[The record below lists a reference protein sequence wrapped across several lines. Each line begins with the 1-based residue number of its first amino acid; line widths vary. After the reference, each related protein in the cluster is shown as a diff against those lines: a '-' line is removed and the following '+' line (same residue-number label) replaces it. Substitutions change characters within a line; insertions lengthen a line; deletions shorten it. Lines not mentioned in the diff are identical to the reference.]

1 MNSRIQLP
9 IILATL
15 ADLSVA
21 AYGGTTEVPI
31 TPAPRSNQAAHWELQ
46 AGFGIRQ
53 SFDFST
59 GIAGSRAPGS
69 NTVPSSLLGAIGATN
84 ADANRAYDDGFVN
97 VGSAVGLT
105 TNWGYQSASQVRPS
119 SQSWGPE
126 GTDSLYLSR
135 SSPAGLGEFRN
146 TESSGPEIFPYL
158 ELSRLWTLEKLN
170 SEVGF
175 TLGFSTVS
183 AEAAASRYIPS
194 YRTNV
199 VDEYYLYGVIPPA
212 APYSGPELPPGP
224 ILDNRPT
231 NREVTQSTDAGTAM
245 ASTNS
250 ELSLYTF
257 SAGGV
262 WRWTPGKG
270 SFLSRMRLYG
280 TDLQAGVTLNRSKLT
295 LDHVSQSFNGS
306 SYTTVDSGS
315 ASESDFQPGFYISM
329 DANFEL
335 SPDELYFTITGR
347 YDDAGKI
354 EARTADS
361 WSDVDLAGWSMQ
373 FGLTKRW

>member
-1 MNSRIQLP
+1 MNSRIHLP
-9 IILATL
+9 ILLATL
-15 ADLSVA
+15 ADPSVA
-21 AYGGTTEVPI
+21 AYGGTAEIPI
-31 TPAPRSNQAAHWELQ
+31 TPAPRSDQAGHWELQ
-46 AGFGIRQ
+46 AGFGVRQ

-59 GIAGSRAPGS
+59 GITGS
-69 NTVPSSLLGAIGATN
+69 NTLGSDAVPGSLLGAIGTTD
-84 ADANRAYDDGFVN
+84 ADANRTYDDGFVN

-105 TNWGYQSASQVRPS
+105 TNWGYQNATQVRPS
-119 SQSWGPE
+119 SQTWGPE

-170 SEVGF
+170 SEVGL
-175 TLGFSTVS
+175 TLGFSSVS
-183 AEAAASRYIPS
+183 SDAAASRFIPS
-194 YRTNV
+194 YRTNI

-231 NREVTQSTDAGTAM
+231 HREVTQSTDAGTAV
-245 ASTNS
+245 AATNS
-250 ELSLYTF
+250 ELSLYTL

-262 WRWTPGKG
+262 WRWKPEKG
-270 SFLSRMRLYG
+270 SLLSRMHLYS
-280 TDLQAGVTLNRSKLT
+280 TDLQAGLTLNRSRLT

-306 SYTTVDSGS
+306 SYTIVDSGS
-315 ASESDFQPGFYISM
+315 ANESGFQSGFYASV

-335 SPDELYFTITGR
+335 SPDQLYLTITGR

-354 EARTADS
+354 QTRTADS
-361 WSDVDLAGWSMQ
+361 WSEVDLAGWSMR
-373 FGLTKRW
+373 FGLTKLW